1 MDKIKKIL
9 LLLVLCISFIS
20 NAQLLKYST
29 FYISGDISS
38 PLTEENHYMMDRT
51 TGQLTDITV
60 VNPYNYKL
68 NIGLR
73 KIARFDYENKAK
85 NFYDGSENS
94 ISSYASI
101 GAVTGSEY
109 LLSCELSRD
118 RGKEFTNHEYWYRYV
133 GNYWMVRG
141 EYTDNQEIHLKH
153 FGADVRSKISFKGF
167 DLSAGVKHRT
177 HPVYG
182 LNPFTEN
189 YDLETDP
196 WWNVAYDLGY
206 EDEYYFVD
214 GDQNGIDDWYDYYN
228 WNWFDPD
235 GTQVA
240 ITDQEFMKYEFGKAV
255 DQYNKQQLD
264 SLGLQQEVSFVMGL
278 SYYYYNPKFW
288 IHVWGDVLPWH
299 KGLTDYSYASMDI
312 ENKTEIDFNIGGV
325 IGTKITKRIG
335 VFIEG
340 RFQRYWD
347 INNYEIKTGV
357 NYTIF

>member
-1 MDKIKKIL
+1 
-9 LLLVLCISFIS
+9 
-20 NAQLLKYST
+20 
-29 FYISGDISS
+29 
-38 PLTEENHYMMDRT
+38 
-51 TGQLTDITV
+51 
-60 VNPYNYKL
+60 
-68 NIGLR
+68 
-73 KIARFDYENKAK
+73 
-85 NFYDGSENS
+85 
-94 ISSYASI
+94 
-101 GAVTGSEY
+101 
-109 LLSCELSRD
+109 
-118 RGKEFTNHEYWYRYV
+118 
-133 GNYWMVRG
+133 MVRG

-214 GDQNGIDDWYDYYN
+214 GDQNGIDDWYDYY
-228 WNWFDPD
+228 
-235 GTQVA
+235 
-240 ITDQEFMKYEFGKAV
+240 
-255 DQYNKQQLD
+255 
-264 SLGLQQEVSFVMGL
+264 
-278 SYYYYNPKFW
+278 YYNPKFW